1 MWKKLI
7 LISINHRIAKVT
19 GRDHRFAHVHA
30 EDGRSLRCIF
40 LPRAKNYLSPAE
52 EDAGFDLISPAEMQ
66 AQIFEIKGGDSLKH
80 G

>member
-1 MWKKLI
+1 MEKAYPDLYKPPY
-7 LISINHRIAKVT
+7 SKGFT

-66 AQIFEIKGGDSLKH
+66 AQIFEMKGGDSLKH